1 MRAFV
6 LRQLLTFAA
15 VVVGTA
21 LLLGLLLDLLPNA
34 PNSAEMPAWL
44 RPFSLLFGLF
54 TGEFGTA
61 VSQNAAVG
69 ALIAERLVVTLP
81 LALLAL
87 SLTKILGLGLG
98 LVATRGRLAD
108 RLASAVAL
116 ALEAVPPFWLGMVLL
131 LGVALG
137 LKLLP
142 AGGFVPWSSPLGSL
156 GSLLLPALALGLP
169 HAAQTAL
176 AVRRDFA
183 RGAEAQAVEARRA
196 MGDTRQAAAWTLGWT
211 SVLHSLPARLG
222 REWVSILAG
231 AALVENVFYLPGLGR
246 QILGAVAVHD
256 LVLLRGSLFVLIVA
270 GASLVLVSNLSR
282 LLVDRELRK

>member
-6 LRQLLTFAA
+6 LRQLLIFVA
-15 VVVGTA
+15 VVVGAA

-34 PNSAEMPAWL
+34 PSSAEMPAWL
-44 RPFSLLFGLF
+44 RPAALLFGLF

-61 VSQNAAVG
+61 TSQNAAVG
-69 ALIAERLVVTLP
+69 GLIAERLVVTLP

-87 SLTKILGLGLG
+87 VITKLLGLGLG
-98 LVATRGRLAD
+98 LLATRGRIAD
-108 RLASAVAL
+108 RIAGAVAL
-116 ALEAVPPFWLGMVLL
+116 VLEAVPPFWLGMVLL
-131 LGVALG
+131 LGLALG

-142 AGGFVPWSSPLGSL
+142 AGGFVPWNSPLGSL

-176 AVRRDFA
+176 AVKRDFA

-196 MGDTRQAAAWTLGWT
+196 MGETRQAAAWTLGWT
-211 SVLHSLPARLG
+211 VVLHSLPSRLG

-270 GASLVLVSNLSR
+270 GASLVLVTNLSR

>member
-6 LRQLLTFAA
+6 LRQLLVFMA
-15 VVVGTA
+15 VVVGAA
-21 LLLGLLLDLLPNA
+21 LLLGLLLDVLPNA
-34 PNSAEMPAWL
+34 PSSAETPSWL
-44 RPFSLLFGLF
+44 RPVSLLFGLF

-69 ALIAERLVVTLP
+69 SLIAERLVVTLP

-87 SLTKILGLGLG
+87 VTTKLLGLGLG
-98 LVATRGRLAD
+98 LLATRGRIAD

-116 ALEAVPPFWLGMVLL
+116 VLEAVPPFWLGMVLL
-131 LGVALG
+131 LGLALG

-142 AGGFVPWSSPLGSL
+142 AGGFVPWSSPMGSL

-183 RGAEAQAVEARRA
+183 RGAEAQAIETRRA
-196 MGDTRQAAAWTLGWT
+196 RGETRQAAAWALGWT
-211 SVLHSLPARLG
+211 SVVQALPARLG

-231 AALVENVFYLPGLGR
+231 AAMVENVFYLPGLGR

-256 LVLLRGSLFVLIVA
+256 LVLLRGSLFVMVVA

>member
-6 LRQLLTFAA
+6 LRQLLVFVA
-15 VVVGTA
+15 VVVGAA

-34 PNSAEMPAWL
+34 PSSAGMPAWL
-44 RPFSLLFGLF
+44 RPVSLLFALF

-61 VSQNAAVG
+61 LSQDAAVG
-69 ALIAERLVVTLP
+69 GLIAERLVVTLP

-87 SLTKILGLGLG
+87 VITKLLGLGLG
-98 LVATRGRLAD
+98 VVATRGRIAD
-108 RLASAVAL
+108 RLAGGVAL
-116 ALEAVPPFWLGMVLL
+116 VLEAVPPFWLGMVLL
-131 LGVALG
+131 LGLALG

-183 RGAEAQAVEARRA
+183 RGAEAQAIEVRRA
-196 MGDTRQAAAWTLGWT
+196 MGETRQAAAWALGWT
-211 SVLHSLPARLG
+211 EVVRALPARLG

-246 QILGAVAVHD
+246 QILGAVAGHD
-256 LVLLRGSLFVLIVA
+256 LVLLRGSLFALIVA